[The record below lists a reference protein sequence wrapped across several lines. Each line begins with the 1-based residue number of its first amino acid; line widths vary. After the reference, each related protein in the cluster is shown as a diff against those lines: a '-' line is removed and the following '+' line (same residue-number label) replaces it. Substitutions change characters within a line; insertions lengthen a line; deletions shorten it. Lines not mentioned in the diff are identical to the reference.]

1 MKTSRDELIDIM
13 QTHNLSIKQVAALL
27 NKQEST
33 VRVWRC
39 ESSKNIPSDKLQ
51 LLKYML
57 KISENS

>member
-39 ESSKNIPSDKLQ
+39 ESSKNIPDDKLK